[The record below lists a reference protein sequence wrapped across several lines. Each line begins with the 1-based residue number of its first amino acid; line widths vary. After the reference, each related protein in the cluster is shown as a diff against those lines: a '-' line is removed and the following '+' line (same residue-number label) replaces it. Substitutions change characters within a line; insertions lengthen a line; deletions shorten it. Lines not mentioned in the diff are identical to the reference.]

1 MPLVIIEIK
10 DLRKLREYMKKLGVE
25 LRDGPHAVLPDSSEV
40 IIIEGNHNG
49 KKVFLIAHYID
60 NHYAVLTKL
69 PDNADVRTIAEAL
82 IKADAE
88 ERWESPV
95 EPVIISTESKEI
107 IPSLKEYRDDYPSK
121 EAEKLVR
128 EYRERE
134 DALTGYLAR
143 KIFSAGGPLKSVERY
158 INAPPKEGAPNTEK
172 GQN

>member
-1 MPLVIIEIK
+1 MPLVIIETK
-10 DLRKLREYMKKLGVE
+10 DLRKLREYLKKLGVE

-40 IIIEGNHNG
+40 IIIEGSHNG
-49 KKVFLIAHYID
+49 KKVSLIAHYID
-60 NHYAVLTKL
+60 NHYAALAKL
-69 PDNADVRTIAEAL
+69 SDDADDRSIAEAL

-95 EPVIISTESKEI
+95 EPVIISTESEEI

-121 EAEKLVR
+121 EVEKLVR

-134 DALTGYLAR
+134 DALTNYLAR
-143 KIFSAGGPLKSVERY
+143 KIFSAGGPLKSVKRD
-158 INAPPKEGAPNTEK
+158 INAPSKEGALNTEE